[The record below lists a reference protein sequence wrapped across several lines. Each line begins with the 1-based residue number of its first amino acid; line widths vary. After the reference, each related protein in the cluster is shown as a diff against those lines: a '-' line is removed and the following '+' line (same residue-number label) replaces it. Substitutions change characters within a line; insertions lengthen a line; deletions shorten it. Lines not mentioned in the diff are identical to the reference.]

1 MNLFAELPKNPV
13 VQVHTTSKRGFT
25 PDEVAKRCAD
35 KLISVSDTAVPE
47 IRDQAIAYRKEI
59 EKLLTFYMKEAI
71 NSDRTTV
78 YHAIVDAG
86 FPDLAKAIRRL

>member
-1 MNLFAELPKNPV
+1 MAFLELPKEPIV
-13 VQVHTTSKRGFT
+13 KIHATSGRGHT
-25 PDEVAKRCAD
+25 PEEVAQRCAD
-35 KLISVSDTAVPE
+35 KLIAVSDTAVPE

-78 YHAIVDAG
+78 YNAIVDAG
-86 FPDLAKAIRRL
+86 YPDLAKAIRRL